1 MEDGSVLALST
12 DNIAEEIAVGLY
24 TDPEQIGWMTVMV
37 NLSDLAAVGAEPL
50 GILLSQNFP
59 SDYPADRQEALQ
71 GGIVEACDTTGVC
84 VLGGDTNTSG
94 TLQMGGTAVGIIKS
108 GPVITRRGIRP
119 GDLLY
124 VSGDM
129 GKGAA
134 YAFETLLG
142 GASTPAYRP
151 CARLAQGRIVRSF
164 GSSCMD
170 TSDGFFPSLCNLME
184 INNLGFTI
192 TCTFSEFTHPDAR
205 VVASKNAMPVW
216 FFLAGPHG
224 EYELIFTIPP
234 ENEFLFLRHA
244 AGIQWQ
250 PLKIGFAAFV
260 SIEGVYSMDG
270 DLAPLDQIIPMV
282 KRYGAIAMLDD
293 AHGTGV
299 LGQTGSG
306 TAEHFGVE
314 HEIELSMGTFSKSFA
329 VTGGFVAGS
338 KDAVNYMRFFARP
351 YMFSAALPP
360 ASLAAV
366 LAGIDV
372 IENEPWLRER
382 LFDIAKCKKNSSA
395 NMLHRWHRLGVEQ

>member
-1 MEDGSVLALST
+1 MKTNARLTENIYLRNLTKKFRRSPAQIGAILESDAELLRLEDGSVLALST
-12 DNIAEEIAVGLY
+12 DSVVEEIAAGLY

-71 GGIVEACDTTGVC
+71 GGIVEACDTAGVC
-84 VLGGDTNTSG
+84 VLGGDTNASA

-142 GASTPAYRP
+142 GASPPAYRP

-205 VVASKNAMPVW
+205 VVASKNAMPAW

-234 ENEFLFLRHA
+234 EKEFLFLRHA
-244 AGIQWQ
+244 TGIGWK
-250 PLKIGFAAFV
+250 PLKIGFATA
-260 SIEGVYSMDG
+260 SESCMLRLPTGTWQLDPCQIANQYEASNG
-270 DLAPLDQIIPMV
+270 DPRTLLMNLI
-282 KRYGAIAMLDD
+282 KK
-293 AHGTGV
+293 
-299 LGQTGSG
+299 QTSWQ
-306 TAEHFGVE
+306 
-314 HEIELSMGTFSKSFA
+314 
-329 VTGGFVAGS
+329 
-338 KDAVNYMRFFARP
+338 
-351 YMFSAALPP
+351 LP
-360 ASLAAV
+360 
-366 LAGIDV
+366 
-372 IENEPWLRER
+372 
-382 LFDIAKCKKNSSA
+382 
-395 NMLHRWHRLGVEQ
+395 